1 METHAGRGL
10 GWIWRLDEVVQP
22 TWGSSNSMTSILII
36 SLVLQAIAAFA
47 VKHGVELHER
57 HEYSTS

>member
-1 METHAGRGL
+1 
-10 GWIWRLDEVVQP
+10 
-22 TWGSSNSMTSILII
+22 MTSILII